1 MLYEKLL
8 ERGSGQRNNRLWR
21 RHPANPIVRPT
32 PGTWAGEWI
41 ANETIIQVGD
51 EYLMY
56 LDGKTGPVERIG
68 VATAKVSSFDGLG
81 WKEYVSNPVLDIG
94 PGGYDHTSVL
104 DPSIMWFQGTLWMYY
119 TGIGGPPDR
128 ICLAHSRDGY
138 SWVKDEHNPVLSGR
152 CPHALLFDD
161 TVFVF
166 YLVYN
171 EDGGYDVRL
180 ATSRDGVAF
189 EKHPHRP
196 ILPRG
201 EEGAWDWFSVVTT
214 RIYEEDCV
222 FQMFYASD
230 NERVDEPR
238 GFGLAIS
245 KDLVNWEKY
254 PGNPI
259 FLTGGPGTWDSEAIW
274 CPWVMKRG
282 KEYWMWYCGSRTTYS
297 QGLTPQTGVAILA

>member
-1 MLYEKLL
+1 MLFEMFL
-8 ERGSGQRNNRLWR
+8 ESGAGQGNNRLWR
-21 RHPANPIVRPT
+21 RHPANPILRPT

-41 ANETIIQVGD
+41 ANETIIRVGD

-68 VATAKVSSFDGLG
+68 VAAAKVSSFDGLD
-81 WKEYVSNPVLDIG
+81 WKEFPGNPVLDIG

-104 DPSIMWFQGTLWMYY
+104 DPSVMFFQGRLWMYY

-152 CPHALLFDD
+152 CPHALLFND
-161 TVFVF
+161 TVFLY
-166 YLVYN
+166 YLVSN

-180 ATSRDGVAF
+180 ATSRDGVSF
-189 EKHPHRP
+189 EKHPQRP

-214 RIYEEDCV
+214 RIFEEDGV
-222 FQMFYASD
+222 FQMFYAAD
-230 NERVDEPR
+230 HERVDEPH
-238 GFGLAIS
+238 GFGLAMS
-245 KDLVNWEKY
+245 KDLVNWEKS

-259 FLTGGPGTWDSEAIW
+259 FLTGEPGAWDSEAIW
-274 CPWVMKRG
+274 CPSVMKRG

-297 QGLTPQTGVAILA
+297 QGLTPQTGLAILA